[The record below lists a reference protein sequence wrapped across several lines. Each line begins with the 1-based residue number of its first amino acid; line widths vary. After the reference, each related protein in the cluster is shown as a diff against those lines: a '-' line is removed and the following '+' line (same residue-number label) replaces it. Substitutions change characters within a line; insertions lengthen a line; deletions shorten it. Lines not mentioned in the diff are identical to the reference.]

1 MENAALSVR
10 KPTVTFLDPTSPTQ
24 RALPAPGGKRR
35 KRLGSELLTL
45 RDAPAL
51 PREAVE
57 DPDTLIGHEDDA
69 VEVLRRLRALSR
81 ISGRLPA
88 IRDEGALLR
97 EVVAGLARYFD
108 ERCTVRIFVTDAD
121 GETSL
126 GYVASSASRIETV
139 PCAGID
145 ALAPLHR
152 DLFLMPLALQSEHR
166 GRGTILS
173 APLIEGT
180 TLLGLLLVEAE
191 PNLCLGQYELETL
204 AGVAAQSSM
213 VLQHLRSTGRLLEN
227 RKMERDFEVARRI
240 QRSFLPQVPEHVAK
254 FRIATRYQ
262 PAYHVG
268 GDFYDVLPTS
278 DGKLL
283 ATIGDVS
290 GKGVSGALL
299 MARVTSELRRISRVE
314 HDPCAILTELDGVL
328 ASQISDDTFVTAAC
342 ALIDAERRT
351 CTVANAGHV
360 VPILRRASGKVQ
372 SFPLPSGPPLAM
384 DRGQSWSDE
393 AIAMEPGDILLLMTD
408 GVLDALHTDED
419 PLGLRTLES
428 LVERMPPDVF
438 DINARIL
445 AEVSLRDSGIVDD
458 ITLVAIEMCV

>member
-1 MENAALSVR
+1 MA
-10 KPTVTFLDPTSPTQ
+10 
-24 RALPAPGGKRR
+24 
-35 KRLGSELLTL
+35 TL
-45 RDAPAL
+45 RDVPAL
-51 PREAVE
+51 PSTPTVE
-57 DPDTLIGHEDDA
+57 DQTRLYEDDEDDA
-69 VEVLRRLRALSR
+69 VDVLRRLRELSR
-81 ISGRLPA
+81 ISGSLPA

-121 GETSL
+121 GDASL
-126 GYVASSASRIETV
+126 GYVASSGSRIEPV
-139 PCAGID
+139 ACAGLD

-152 DLFLMPLALQSEHR
+152 DLFLMPLTLSSEQA

-180 TLLGLLLVEAE
+180 ALLGLLLVEGE
-191 PNLCLGQYELETL
+191 PSLRLGQYELETL

-213 VLQHLRSTGRLLEN
+213 ALAHLRSTGRLLES

-240 QRSFLPQVPEHVAK
+240 QRSFLPQVPERIAK

-268 GDFYDVLPTS
+268 GDFYDVLPTD

-299 MARVTSELRRISRVE
+299 MARVTSELRRISSVE

-328 ASQISDDTFVTAAC
+328 ASQIADDTFVTAAC
-342 ALIDAERRT
+342 ALLDAERRT

-360 VPILRRASGKVQ
+360 IPILRRACGKVE
-372 SFPLPSGPPLAM
+372 SFSQPSGPPLAM
-384 DRGQSWSDE
+384 DSGQSWADE
-393 AIAMEPGDILLLMTD
+393 SIQMEHGDILLLMTD

-419 PLGLRTLES
+419 PLGLRSLES
-428 LVERMPPDVF
+428 LVARMPPDVF

-445 AEVSLRDSGIVDD
+445 AEVASRTGGIVDD
-458 ITLVAIEMCV
+458 ITLVAIELCE